1 MGYINLSSYIYSSS
15 NIRNINILFTL
26 IMKHYKITF
35 GRMEEININNL
46 YNYFNYN
53 LIWLYDDNL
62 NKKAI
67 LYY

>member
-1 MGYINLSSYIYSSS
+1 
-15 NIRNINILFTL
+15 
-26 IMKHYKITF
+26 MKHYRITF

-53 LIWLYDDNL
+53 LIWLYDDDL